1 MRIAAN
7 EGNVLHMAARIPHP
21 DGAAHVTAFGFVR
34 KNASNNKRLNPD
46 SSIKQEAN
54 RYGPRFIYSEPL

>member
-34 KNASNNKRLNPD
+34 KNVNNTKRLNHG
-46 SSIKQEAN
+46 SSIKQVVN
-54 RYGPRFIYSEPL
+54 RYGPPSCYFIS